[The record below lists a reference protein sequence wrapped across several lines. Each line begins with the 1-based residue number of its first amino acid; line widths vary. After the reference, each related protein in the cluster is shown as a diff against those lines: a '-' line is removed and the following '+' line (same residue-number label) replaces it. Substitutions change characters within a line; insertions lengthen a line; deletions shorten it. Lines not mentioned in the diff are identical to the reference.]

1 MFKMV
6 WKCICFGVIWCYM
19 NVCKGEFM
27 MRERDW
33 ERKKKRIMISNNNLF
48 MLFKD
53 KIFLGGINY
62 LWKRLKILNLKCGMF
77 FE

>member
-1 MFKMV
+1 
-6 WKCICFGVIWCYM
+6 
-19 NVCKGEFM
+19 
-27 MRERDW
+27 MRER
-33 ERKKKRIMISNNNLF
+33 EKKERIMISNNNLF

>member
-1 MFKMV
+1 
-6 WKCICFGVIWCYM
+6 
-19 NVCKGEFM
+19 

-53 KIFLGGINY
+53 KIFLGRINY
-62 LWKRLKILNLKCGMF
+62 LWKRLKILNLKYGMF

>member
-1 MFKMV
+1 
-6 WKCICFGVIWCYM
+6 M

-27 MRERDW
+27 MRVRERQR
-33 ERKKKRIMISNNNLF
+33 EKKKRERIMISNNNLF

-62 LWKRLKILNLKCGMF
+62 L
-77 FE
+77 

>member
-1 MFKMV
+1 
-6 WKCICFGVIWCYM
+6 
-19 NVCKGEFM
+19 
-27 MRERDW
+27 MRERDR
-33 ERKKKRIMISNNNLF
+33 ERKKRERIMISNNNLF

-62 LWKRLKILNLKCGMF
+62 LWKRLKILNLKYDMF

>member
-1 MFKMV
+1 
-6 WKCICFGVIWCYM
+6 
-19 NVCKGEFM
+19 

-33 ERKKKRIMISNNNLF
+33 KRKKKRIMISNNNLF